1 MGADGRKSGS
11 HDLIFLNLRAPCPA
25 FNLGEF
31 RTLEVPIQG
40 SPANAATPY
49 FGINTIE
56 ALNKFLFRIDFPGDW
71 IKVFKSKER

>member
-1 MGADGRKSGS
+1 
-11 HDLIFLNLRAPCPA
+11 RAPCPA
-25 FNLGEF
+25 LNLGEF